1 MYYFTLSL
9 RIIQISFICL
19 SLYSTIFPR
28 ENSSELY
35 RTGEKE
41 AILGNYDNAEKIFN
55 EVIRMSPSFVLGHY
69 GLGKLYL
76 HKEGK
81 THEAEKELKKACELD
96 KHFSKAHFYL
106 GLSYFYQKK
115 YIAAIHAFDEA
126 YNTDKTCIESLY
138 NIGVI
143 YDLMD
148 NSLKSK
154 KYFKL
159 WKSLKSRLD
168 KENET

>member
-1 MYYFTLSL
+1 MHYFTLSL
-9 RIIQISFICL
+9 KIFRISIICL
-19 SLYSTIFPR
+19 TLSSLIFSR

-35 RTGEKE
+35 RAGTEE
-41 AILGNYDNAEKIFN
+41 ALSGNYENAEKIFN
-55 EVIRMSPSFVLGHY
+55 EVIRLSPDFALGHY

-81 THEAEKELKKACELD
+81 NYEAEKELKRACELD
-96 KHFSKAHFYL
+96 RHYSKAHFYL

-115 YIAAIHAFDEA
+115 YIAALHAFDDA
-126 YNTDKTCIESLY
+126 YNTDKTCIEALY

-148 NSLKSK
+148 NSLKAK

-159 WKSLKSRLD
+159 WKSFKT
-168 KENET
+168 KVEIENNI